1 MRLLRHLS
9 RVAFICNICYLLAS
23 LVQYMPNPPEGNTLS
38 TIIVLG
44 WMLSILVNIVV
55 NGWLLVVWAF
65 RKGALDIPRW
75 LWIVNLVFLIVQL
88 VILFIHT

>member
-1 MRLLRHLS
+1 
-9 RVAFICNICYLLAS
+9 
-23 LVQYMPNPPEGNTLS
+23 MPTPPEGNTLS

-44 WMLSILVNIVV
+44 WMLSILVNIMV

-65 RKGALDIPRW
+65 RKGMLDIPRW